1 MKEFLTTSPT
11 TNSGEYD
18 LWQAFKGG
26 DRDAFGRIL
35 DQYYPLLL
43 KYGIRFYSDKEFVK
57 DSVHDLFI
65 ELWNRREYLAD
76 VVSIKSYLLQSL
88 RRNILRESGRL
99 KWFREADSISEEYSF
114 DVQFNVE
121 TYLIANESEKENVKK
136 LQAHLAQLTK
146 RQREAIFLRFTEDLP
161 YEQIA
166 DIMAINYRSAV
177 NLVHEALKTIR
188 KNWIVIFLAGIF
200 TFS

>member
-11 TNSGEYD
+11 TYSSEYQ

-26 DRDAFGRIL
+26 DRDAFGKIL

-65 ELWNRREYLAD
+65 ELWNRRANLGD
-76 VVSIKSYLLQSL
+76 VISVKSYLLQSL

-99 KWFREADSISEEYSF
+99 KWFREADSISDEYSF
-114 DVQFNVE
+114 DVEFNIE
-121 TYLIANESEKENVKK
+121 TYLIAHESEKENVKK
-136 LQAHLAQLTK
+136 LQTHLAQLTK
-146 RQREAIFLRFTEDLP
+146 RQREAIFLRYTEDLP

-166 DIMAINYRSAV
+166 DIMAINYRSAI

-188 KNWIVIFLAGIF
+188 KNWIMILLAGIF
-200 TFS
+200 IFS